1 MEFEQLIRERYS
13 VRKYSPAPVEEEKLQ
28 MILEAAR
35 LAPTGHNSQ
44 PQRVYVLESEVALQK
59 MDAIHPCRYGA
70 STVLMVCADKDVA
83 LNYKGVS
90 SYEVDATIAATHML
104 LAAYD
109 AGVDS
114 VWLGVFE
121 PEKVQAEFDLPENI
135 IPICLIDLGFR
146 TDDYAGNPAHSKKN
160 PLENMVTRL

>member
-1 MEFEQLIRERYS
+1 MEFSTVITNRETVRKFDGRKPTEEQLTR
-13 VRKYSPAPVEEEKLQ
+13 
-28 MILEAAR
+28 ILEAGR
-35 LAPTGHNSQ
+35 IAPTAANLQ